1 MISFLLK
8 LSSPKIQMNFPSIL
22 SVRLKVLTVPCLAVH
37 GRTDFV
43 IAKFHSSYKISTPF
57 SLPLSLYIYGVRDES
72 VWNNPSHEP
81 NGEANMTNLHCW
93 QLTIRVD
100 RLMLYGTLT
109 WPAST
114 AVYSWS
120 QLNNERISILD
131 GAWRFL
137 LLIRGLSSTEVLSFN
152 CNCAKVSLQARCETD
167 NGQARVWRA
176 FTRASINADEW
187 RMSLTGIKQYCAN
200 IWRV

>member
-1 MISFLLK
+1 MSRRPWKNRFCN
-8 LSSPKIQMNFPSIL
+8 S
-22 SVRLKVLTVPCLAVH
+22 
-37 GRTDFV
+37 
-43 IAKFHSSYKISTPF
+43 KISQLVQNFYAVLSPSF
-57 SLPLSLYIYGVRDES
+57 SLYIWCTRR
-72 VWNNPSHEP
+72 NNPSHEP
-81 NGEANMTNLHCW
+81 NGEANMTNCW

-114 AVYSWS
+114 TVYSWS

-137 LLIRGLSSTEVLSFN
+137 LLIRGLASTEVLSFN

-187 RMSLTGIKQYCAN
+187 RMSLNGIKQYCAN